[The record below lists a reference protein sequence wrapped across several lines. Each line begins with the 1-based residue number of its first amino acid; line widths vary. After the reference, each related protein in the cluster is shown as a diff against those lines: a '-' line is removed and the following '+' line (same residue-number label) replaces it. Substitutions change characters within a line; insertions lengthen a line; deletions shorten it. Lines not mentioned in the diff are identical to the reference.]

1 MFVTVVRHKPMKMAK
16 KVDDFSAA
24 HCPKYGVWGNIKG
37 RPPVN
42 GVRRG
47 PCNLGI
53 QGPCPHNLVGSQ
65 DISLAVK
72 PDIVGV
78 AGANMQWGHFV
89 CPSCSQKRENT
100 AFELV
105 IQSVWETLSPSK
117 QVGRS
122 STPCRKRNQ
131 VWGRENERW
140 PKYMQQRGQCWKL
153 EEFSKTSLAL

>member
-1 MFVTVVRHKPMKMAK
+1 MKMAK

-72 PDIVGV
+72 PDIVSV
-78 AGANMQWGHFV
+78 AGANMQ
-89 CPSCSQKRENT
+89 
-100 AFELV
+100 
-105 IQSVWETLSPSK
+105 
-117 QVGRS
+117 
-122 STPCRKRNQ
+122 
-131 VWGRENERW
+131 
-140 PKYMQQRGQCWKL
+140 
-153 EEFSKTSLAL
+153 